1 MSFNY
6 LFIFR
11 KCSQIKCTK
20 DFNWQNGMNELG
32 TKECQ
37 KYLNQL
43 NSTFFKR
50 FLSYNTNVKLV
61 NT

>member
-43 NSTFFKR
+43 NSTFLKDF
-50 FLSYNTNVKLV
+50 
-61 NT
+61 